1 MTVQV
6 AVIGAGSWGTAVARH
21 LGMKGHDVRLWSRG
35 EEVARGVNESHRN
48 PRYISSC
55 ELPPS
60 LVADTDMGRCLDGA
74 GAAVYV
80 VPSHALRTTLHAS
93 APYVGRDVPVVVL
106 TKGIEA
112 ETGKLMTDL
121 AVDELG
127 NQDRVACLSG
137 PNHAEEVARDL
148 PAAAVVA
155 SRSPQTTSFFQRL
168 FHTDR
173 FRTYASRDVV
183 GVEVCAAAKNVVAV
197 ACGIVAGMGLGDN
210 TSAVIMTRGLAEM
223 GRLVSACGGNPLT
236 CMGLAGMGDLVATC
250 TSVHSR
256 NRTFG
261 AAFVGGES
269 LTRFEERTHMVVEG
283 ARACRSVR
291 TLAAGLGV
299 EVPIADAV
307 YSLLYEGDTL
317 EDVAARL
324 YARSP
329 REEFYGLDPKAV

>member
-1 MTVQV
+1 MEV
-6 AVIGAGSWGTAVARH
+6 AVVGAGSWGTAVARH
-21 LGMKGHDVRLWSRG
+21 LALQGHRVRLWSRG
-35 EEVARGVNESHRN
+35 EEVARGVNETHRN
-48 PRYISSC
+48 PRYIPSC
-55 ELPPS
+55 DLPAS
-60 LVADTDMGRCLDGA
+60 LVADTDLGRCLEGA
-74 GAAVYV
+74 EAAVYV
-80 VPSHALRTTLHAS
+80 VPSHALRATLRSS
-93 APYVGRDVPVVVL
+93 APHVGAELPVAVL

-112 ETGKLMTDL
+112 GTGKLMTDL

-127 NQDRVACLSG
+127 CEGRIACLSG
-137 PNHAEEVARDL
+137 PNHAEEIARDL

-155 SRSPQTTSFFQRL
+155 SRNPQTAAFFQRL

-173 FRTYASRDVV
+173 FRTYASCDVV
-183 GVEVCAAAKNVVAV
+183 GVEVCAAAKNVVAL

-250 TSVHSR
+250 TSAHSR

-261 AAFVGGES
+261 TAFVGGES
-269 LTRFEERTHMVVEG
+269 LAEFEERTHMVVEG

-291 TLAAGLGV
+291 TLASRLDV

-307 YSLLYEGDTL
+307 YSLLYEGLSL
-317 EDVAARL
+317 EEVAARL

-329 REEFYGLDPKAV
+329 RGEFYGLDAKGA